1 MPDEPTLFDDQ
12 AHRRPDATQDQS
24 QKVVYEDDGGQN
36 APGDDESAD
45 AEAVAAAALSALE
58 EDGERDTV
66 RAEYARLLWVAAHGG
81 VSLQADNGEY
91 VAVEA
96 LTDKEAAAKLG
107 REKTTINARRGELM
121 GDRPEYEACPVV
133 VEAGSRESHVRGTGL
148 ENTTYTINERLLDA
162 ADSDA

>member
-12 AHRRPDATQDQS
+12 ARRRPDATDR
-24 QKVVYEDDGGQN
+24 QKVVYEDD
-36 APGDDESAD
+36 ADEDGDPVD

-58 EDGERDTV
+58 EEGERDTV
-66 RAEYARLLWVAAHGG
+66 RAEYARLLWSAAQGG
-81 VSLQADNGEY
+81 ISLQADNGEY

-96 LTDKEAAAKLG
+96 LTDKEAAKKLG

-133 VEAGSRESHVRGTGL
+133 VEAGSRESYVRGTGL
-148 ENTTYTINERLLDA
+148 ENTTYAINPRLIEA
-162 ADSDA
+162 AKTDT